1 MNLDLDELIKAG
13 IIDDVIAA
21 KIRNYYA
28 DKKSP
33 SAASRLIQVVSIIG
47 ICLIGLGL
55 ILIIGYNWDQIPK
68 WLRITIAFIP
78 LAAAQGVGAFTII
91 RSKSSVWRESSALA
105 VFFGIGIGMTLITQI
120 YFLDIDMREFLQL
133 WILLSIPLIYVFDS
147 SVISLAVWICIGS
160 FLTKISW
167 TDESGRI
174 LLPLAMMIGATIP
187 YAKTLVQR
195 LKTPGWS
202 WHHWIVPIVLGM
214 FLFSLNP
221 YSCNMVTMIYL
232 LITCI
237 AMDTL
242 RLYFIPEGGILNNGY
257 KVISFLGIWIIAF
270 IMTFGY
276 FWKEATDHGI
286 SQCFK
291 QHAALGLPVF
301 FGLLLLFLAWIKTFR
316 KDHAAQS
323 EIWWIGFILIAMII
337 LGEWISNL
345 WLWVAN
351 ILVLAG
357 SARMIY
363 RGILQEVLPVLNL
376 GILILAVWIICRF
389 FEYDFS
395 FLWRGLAFIA
405 LGALCFSLNYV
416 LIKKRRT

>member
-1 MNLDLDELIKAG
+1 MNLDLDELIKAE
-13 IIDDVIAA
+13 IIDDAIAS

-47 ICLIGLGL
+47 VSLIGLGL

-68 WLRITIAFIP
+68 WWRIIIAFIP
-78 LAAAQGVGAFTII
+78 LAAAQGAGAFTLIKDK
-91 RSKSSVWRESSALA
+91 SKVWRDSCALA
-105 VFFGIGIGMTLITQI
+105 VFFGIGIAMTLITQI
-120 YFLDIDMREFLQL
+120 YFLDIDMREFLKL
-133 WILLSIPLIYVFDS
+133 WILLSIPLIYIFDS
-147 SVISLAVWICIGS
+147 AIISLAVWICIGS

-167 TDESGRI
+167 TDDYGRI
-174 LLPLAMMIGATIP
+174 LLPLSMMIAASIP
-187 YAKTLVQR
+187 YAIALVRR
-195 LKTPGWS
+195 LKTPGWG
-202 WHHWIVPIVLGM
+202 WHHWVVPVVLGM

-257 KVISFLGIWIIAF
+257 KVISFLGIWVIAF
-270 IMTFGY
+270 MMTFGF
-276 FWKEATDHGI
+276 FWKEALDHGI

-291 QHAALGLPVF
+291 QHSVFGLPVV
-301 FGLLLLFLAWIKTFR
+301 FGLLLLFLAWLKIFR

-323 EIWWIGFILIAMII
+323 EIWWIGFILIVMLIF
-337 LGEWISNL
+337 GEGIGNL

-351 ILVLAG
+351 ALVLAG
-357 SARMIY
+357 AGRMIY
-363 RGILQEVLPVLNL
+363 RGIHQEVLPVLNL
-376 GILILAVWIICRF
+376 GILILASWIICRF

-395 FLWRGLAFIA
+395 FLWRGLTFIA
-405 LGALCFSLNYV
+405 LGVLCFSLNYI

>member
-1 MNLDLDELIKAG
+1 MNLDLDELIKEN
-13 IIDDVIAA
+13 IIDDAIAA
-21 KIRNYYA
+21 KIRNYYVS
-28 DKKSP
+28 KKNP

-47 ICLIGLGL
+47 VCLIGLGL

-78 LAAAQGVGAFTII
+78 LAVAQGAGAYTLI
-91 RSKSSVWRESSALA
+91 RGKSNVWRESSALA
-105 VFFGIGIGMTLITQI
+105 VFFGIGIAMTLITQI
-120 YFLDIDMREFLQL
+120 YFLDIDMKEFLKL

-167 TDESGRI
+167 TDEYGRI
-174 LLPLAMMIGATIP
+174 LWPLIMIISASIP
-187 YAKTLVQR
+187 YAMTLVQR

-270 IMTFGY
+270 MMTFGF

-291 QHAALGLPVF
+291 EHAALGLPVF
-301 FGLLLLFLAWIKTFR
+301 FSILLLFLAWLKIYK
-316 KDHAAQS
+316 KAHSSQS
-323 EIWWIGFILIAMII
+323 EIWWIGFILIMMII
-337 LGEWISNL
+337 FGE
-345 WLWVAN
+345 
-351 ILVLAG
+351 
-357 SARMIY
+357 
-363 RGILQEVLPVLNL
+363 GI
-376 GILILAVWIICRF
+376 G
-389 FEYDFS
+389 
-395 FLWRGLAFIA
+395 
-405 LGALCFSLNYV
+405 
-416 LIKKRRT
+416 